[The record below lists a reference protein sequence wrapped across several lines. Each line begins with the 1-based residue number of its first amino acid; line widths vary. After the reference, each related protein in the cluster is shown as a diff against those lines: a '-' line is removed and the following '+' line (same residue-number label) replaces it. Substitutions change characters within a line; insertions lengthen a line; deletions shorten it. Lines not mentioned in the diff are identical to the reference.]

1 MRLHAENPEL
11 SYEEVMELA
20 MKSGRATRLKD
31 GEPRYRYECRSCGD
45 EMWLSQEDHDKREYN
60 RINKSGFTI
69 PKCGACWL

>member
-20 MKSGRATRLKD
+20 MKLGRGVKLKE
-31 GEPRYRYECRSCGD
+31 GEPRYQYECRSCGD
-45 EMWLSQEDHDKREYN
+45 EMWLGQELHNHYENN

-69 PKCGACWL
+69 PKCGACWV

>member
-11 SYEEVMELA
+11 TYDEVMELA
-20 MKSGRATRLKD
+20 MRTPIRG
-31 GEPRYRYECRSCGD
+31 YEGKHKYNCRSCGD
-45 EMWLSQEDHDKREYN
+45 EMWLDDADHAKREYN